1 MEFTEEHIVDF
12 LRMNGGKVMSSVLLE
27 HFKTVFP
34 AEPELRAAV
43 RAQFKSC
50 VDRVAFVKSGTKYVC
65 LRKKFL
71 INPLCETAPETEH
84 VSTEQAES
92 AGSDVTPPPPVS
104 ETGSDRQR
112 CVPHVFLQLPENR
125 NEQSKVDDNRTQMGN
140 IGSCRQG
147 KPRVIPQITVIQASP
162 LPDDGTVFNMPQP
175 AATGSTGLS
184 NAGTTGSGSVSGFP
198 RGTFEIVIS
207 EPGEDEENIN
217 EVCLDTDHLSG
228 SGRISPRES
237 RKHFI
242 EVMMNSSADVKRLTR
257 CDSDVSSLVS
267 STLEEDRTLVTLD
280 PVEHEWMLCSSDS
293 EWSSLQRLLVTE
305 PSLVLRKDFVTGFT
319 CLHWAAKHGKPEL
332 IAMIVNFAKQHHVPI
347 SVDVR
352 SNTGYTPLHIAAM
365 HGHMEVVKLLVG
377 AFNADVE
384 IRDYSGKKACQYLTN
399 SASLDIR
406 DIVGAYETQETDD
419 SHHKDT
425 PRWKLAQ
432 ILQANLK
439 PTWMLNSED
448 CVPADRE
455 GGPREVLLRRK
466 SSLSIM
472 KPKFQRIRQRT
483 SQLVHSTS
491 FGEKKEGERAKRHSF
506 LSRPKTHWFG

>member
-71 INPLCETAPETEH
+71 INPLCETEVADKASHASFHKSQLSRRRHSLMMELCSTCPNLQPLDPQGSAMLGLQGQAVCQGSPEE
-84 VSTEQAES
+84 
-92 AGSDVTPPPPVS
+92 
-104 ETGSDRQR
+104 
-112 CVPHVFLQLPENR
+112 
-125 NEQSKVDDNRTQMGN
+125 
-140 IGSCRQG
+140 
-147 KPRVIPQITVIQASP
+147 P
-162 LPDDGTVFNMPQP
+162 LR
-175 AATGSTGLS
+175 LS
-184 NAGTTGSGSVSGFP
+184 SQNQVKTK
-198 RGTFEIVIS
+198 
-207 EPGEDEENIN
+207 
-217 EVCLDTDHLSG
+217 
-228 SGRISPRES
+228 RIS
-237 RKHFI
+237 
-242 EVMMNSSADVKRLTR
+242 MSSADVKRLTR